1 MACKNRYSGSVDKCK
16 NIAQHNYDLVENNIN
31 EITDVKIDGNLLGVI
46 DNTFV
51 SPLTDEE
58 ICKYLKALKNVERST
73 FVNWSSRGTKEAKT
87 ALKKAEDALC
97 KNLKKPTC
105 EESLADDPDLQA
117 AKAECDNDPT
127 KTWSMSRC
135 ECRANSS
142 EEVAAQPEKE
152 IYGCL
157 DPTATN
163 YYCIKNDCVDN
174 KPPEGIVDVTCEY
187 EQELAVENKYLFCNA
202 DECTNETPGERVT
215 PTNDIASWMNNG
227 ALDNDHIYDVKAG
240 IKKVI
245 EKVIPKG
252 IFLKSKKGFYT
263 RPLSKQLINEFANA
277 LTVTVF
283 NTKFNKD
290 NSYKTFPYT
299 KVTVYGG
306 NSQPMGQFRIEPNKD
321 RNGESDSIKEITMRD
336 SSTTLNNRFREEVG
350 TEILN
355 PNHESGMIKLFGPGG
370 DFEDVR
376 FTVKD
381 GKIVTEDIKEGLGLV
396 LQEEPIGLAKL
407 LK

>member
-1 MACKNRYSGSVDKCK
+1 MACSDITRCDNSLT
-16 NIAQHNYDLVENNIN
+16 AAAIN
-31 EITDVKIDGNLLGVI
+31 VVLDVSNVLSYGECTIDGIKLGDRMLV
-46 DNTFV
+46 DPNSTAED
-51 SPLTDEE
+51 L
-58 ICKYLKALKNVERST
+58 CRRLRS
-73 FVNWSSRGTKEAKT
+73 FKKIKKDRKW
-87 ALKKAEDALC
+87 KKAKQTD
-97 KNLKKPTC
+97 KDNLKKLEGELCDLLKNILPEPSSNSGGDG
-105 EESLADDPDLQA
+105 EEIL
-117 AKAECDNDPT
+117 KE
-127 KTWSMSRC
+127 
-135 ECRANSS
+135 
-142 EEVAAQPEKE
+142 PEATL
-152 IYGCL
+152 YGCL

-163 YYCIKNDCVDN
+163 YYCKENNCVDN
-174 KPPEGIVDVTCEY
+174 KPPEGIEDVTCEY
-187 EQELAVENKYLFCNA
+187 SQELAVENKYLFCNA
-202 DECTNETPGERVT
+202 NECTQDTPGERVT

-227 ALDNDHIYDVKAG
+227 ALDIDHIYKVKAG

-245 EKVIPKG
+245 EDVKPKG

-263 RPLSKQLINEFANA
+263 RQLSKQLINEFANA

-350 TEILN
+350 TEILD

-370 DFEDVR
+370 KFEDVR
-376 FTVKD
+376 FTVKG
-381 GKIVTEDIKEGLGLV
+381 GKIVTEDMEEGLGMV
-396 LQEEPIGLAKL
+396 LKEEPIGLAKL

>member
-1 MACKNRYSGSVDKCK
+1 MACSDITRCDNSLTAAAINVVLDVSNVLSYGECTIDGIKLEDRMLVDPNSTAEDLCRRLRSFKKIKKDRKWKKAKQTDKDNLNKLEGELCDLLK
-16 NIAQHNYDLVENNIN
+16 NILPAPSSNSGGEV
-31 EITDVKIDGNLLGVI
+31 DVI
-46 DNTFV
+46 
-51 SPLTDEE
+51 
-58 ICKYLKALKNVERST
+58 
-73 FVNWSSRGTKEAKT
+73 
-87 ALKKAEDALC
+87 AEPAG
-97 KNLKKPTC
+97 
-105 EESLADDPDLQA
+105 
-117 AKAECDNDPT
+117 
-127 KTWSMSRC
+127 
-135 ECRANSS
+135 
-142 EEVAAQPEKE
+142 E
-152 IYGCL
+152 IYGCI
-157 DPTATN
+157 DSGATN

-187 EQELAVENKYLFCNA
+187 SEELAVENKYLFCNA

-381 GKIVTEDIKEGLGLV
+381 GKIVTEDIKEGLGMV
-396 LQEEPIGLAKL
+396 LKEEPIGLAKL

>member
-1 MACKNRYSGSVDKCK
+1 MACSDITRCDNSLT
-16 NIAQHNYDLVENNIN
+16 AAAIN
-31 EITDVKIDGNLLGVI
+31 VVLDVSNVLSYGECTIDGIKLGDRMLV
-46 DNTFV
+46 DPNSTAED
-51 SPLTDEE
+51 L
-58 ICKYLKALKNVERST
+58 CRRLRS
-73 FVNWSSRGTKEAKT
+73 FKKIKKDRKW
-87 ALKKAEDALC
+87 KKAKQTD
-97 KNLKKPTC
+97 KDNLKKLEGELCDLLKNILPAPSSNSGGDG
-105 EESLADDPDLQA
+105 EEIL
-117 AKAECDNDPT
+117 KE
-127 KTWSMSRC
+127 
-135 ECRANSS
+135 
-142 EEVAAQPEKE
+142 PEATL
-152 IYGCL
+152 YGCL

-163 YYCIKNDCVDN
+163 YYCKENNCVDN
-174 KPPEGIVDVTCEY
+174 KPPEGIEDVTCEY
-187 EQELAVENKYLFCNA
+187 SQELAVENKYLFCNA
-202 DECTNETPGERVT
+202 NECTQDTPGERVT

-227 ALDNDHIYDVKAG
+227 ALDIDHIYKVKAG

-245 EKVIPKG
+245 EDVKPKG

-263 RPLSKQLINEFANA
+263 RQLSKQLINEFANA

-350 TEILN
+350 TEILD

-370 DFEDVR
+370 KFEDVR
-376 FTVKD
+376 FTVKG
-381 GKIVTEDIKEGLGLV
+381 GKIVTEDMEEGLGMV
-396 LQEEPIGLAKL
+396 LKEEPIGLAKL

>member
-1 MACKNRYSGSVDKCK
+1 MASCSC
-16 NIAQHNYDLVENNIN
+16 ININ
-31 EITDVKIDGNLLGVI
+31 NDYWNFTTPGSGKVNDATIDELNGKKVSVVHKSIIEGTDKEQACSLKGLLKSME
-46 DNTFV
+46 NAEF
-51 SPLTDEE
+51 
-58 ICKYLKALKNVERST
+58 VERST
-73 FVNWSSRGTKEAKT
+73 
-87 ALKKAEDALC
+87 AEQKVIDKLIKSLC
-97 KNLKKPTC
+97 KIIGV
-105 EESLADDPDLQA
+105 
-117 AKAECDNDPT
+117 
-127 KTWSMSRC
+127 
-135 ECRANSS
+135 
-142 EEVAAQPEKE
+142 EEVVTNNGGEEVDVIAEPEKI

-163 YYCIKNDCVDN
+163 YYCKDNDCVDN
-174 KPPEGIVDVTCEY
+174 KPPEGIEDVTCEY
-187 EQELAVENKYLFCNA
+187 SQELSVENKYLFCNA
-202 DECTNETPGERVT
+202 NECTQDTPGERVT

-227 ALDNDHIYDVKAG
+227 ALDNDHIYKVKAG

-306 NSQPMGQFRIEPNKD
+306 NSQPMGQFSIEPNKD
-321 RNGESDSIKEITMRD
+321 RNGESDSIKKITMRD

-350 TEILN
+350 TEILD

-370 DFEDVR
+370 KFEDVR
-376 FTVKD
+376 FTVKG
-381 GKIVTEDIKEGLGLV
+381 GKIVTEDMEEGLGMV
-396 LQEEPIGLAKL
+396 LKEEPIGLAKL

>member
-1 MACKNRYSGSVDKCK
+1 MACNCSNITSEFWRVKTPTSKKVDDAPVTGTGAGGKKVVELYNELYNGGSWSTDKSKACSLKDILKTLEKKSWVKADPTELDRAQKLKNKICK
-16 NIAQHNYDLVENNIN
+16 NIIGVE
-31 EITDVKIDGNLLGVI
+31 E
-46 DNTFV
+46 
-51 SPLTDEE
+51 
-58 ICKYLKALKNVERST
+58 
-73 FVNWSSRGTKEAKT
+73 
-87 ALKKAEDALC
+87 
-97 KNLKKPTC
+97 
-105 EESLADDPDLQA
+105 
-117 AKAECDNDPT
+117 
-127 KTWSMSRC
+127 
-135 ECRANSS
+135 
-142 EEVAAQPEKE
+142 EEVVVTNNGEKVNVIAEPEK

-174 KPPEGIVDVTCEY
+174 KPPEGIEDVTCEY

-202 DECTNETPGERVT
+202 NECTNETPGERVT
-215 PTNDIASWMNNG
+215 PNNDIASWMDNG
-227 ALDNDHIYDVKAG
+227 ALDNQHIYDVKAG

-245 EKVIPKG
+245 EKVKPTG

-263 RPLSKQLINEFANA
+263 RTLSKQLINEFANA
-277 LTVTVF
+277 LTVMVF

-290 NSYKTFPYT
+290 NSYKTFPYN
-299 KVTVYGG
+299 KVTVYAG
-306 NSQPMGQFRIEPNKD
+306 NSEPMGQFRIESNKD
-321 RNGESDSIKEITMRD
+321 RNGESDSIKEIIMRD

-350 TEILN
+350 TEILD
-355 PNHESGMIKLFGPGG
+355 PNHESKMIKLFGPGG
-370 DFEDVR
+370 DFENVR

>member
-1 MACKNRYSGSVDKCK
+1 MASCSC
-16 NIAQHNYDLVENNIN
+16 ININ
-31 EITDVKIDGNLLGVI
+31 NDYWNFTTPGSGKVNDATIDELSGKKVSVVHKSIIEGTDKEQACSLKGLLKSMEDAEFVERNTTEQKVI
-46 DNTFV
+46 DKLIE
-51 SPLTDEE
+51 P
-58 ICKYLKALKNVERST
+58 
-73 FVNWSSRGTKEAKT
+73 
-87 ALKKAEDALC
+87 LC
-97 KNLKKPTC
+97 KIIGV
-105 EESLADDPDLQA
+105 EE
-117 AKAECDNDPT
+117 
-127 KTWSMSRC
+127 
-135 ECRANSS
+135 
-142 EEVAAQPEKE
+142 EEVVTNNGGGNGGDEKLAEPET

-157 DPTATN
+157 DDSATN

-174 KPPEGIVDVTCEY
+174 KPPEGVVDVTCEY
-187 EQELAVENKYLFCNA
+187 VRELAVENKYLFCNA

-227 ALDNDHIYDVKAG
+227 ALDNDHIFKVKAG
-240 IKKVI
+240 IKKKI
-245 EKVIPKG
+245 EDVIPKG

-263 RPLSKQLINEFANA
+263 RTLSKQLINEFANA

-321 RNGESDSIKEITMRD
+321 RNGESDSIEKITMRD

-350 TEILN
+350 TEILD

-381 GKIVTEDIKEGLGLV
+381 GKIVTEDIKEGLGMV
-396 LQEEPIGLAKL
+396 LKEEPIGLAKL